1 MEDTVKISV
10 YDLTELL
17 KQVQTLAEN
26 QEKQIKRQ
34 EEIEASL
41 EEIEASLEEIKQQ
54 VGKKAVRWRKTKLC

>member
-34 EEIEASL
+34 EQ
-41 EEIEASLEEIKQQ
+41 IEASLEEIKQQ
-54 VGKKAVRWRKTKLC
+54 VGKKAVWWRN

>member
-34 EEIEASL
+34 EQ
-41 EEIEASLEEIKQQ
+41 IEASLEEIKQQ